1 MIQYPFAI
9 DEAGVL
15 TSIESVDAEHRHD
28 HSYRCPE
35 CGGEMRPRLGRQR
48 AHCFYHADDHE
59 CDVESYVHKVGKE
72 LLCKRFLID
81 GIPFNYKRVVRC
93 SRYSSCADKSEWL
106 CEREE
111 KIVTDKPNSQQKEH
125 SLFDALAY
133 KFLSDYY
140 DVAEIEK
147 AFGDFRPDV
156 LLTSSIHPDR
166 RPFFLEI
173 CYKHPCSEEKK
184 DSGYPIMEVTVSRVE
199 DLNLIQSV
207 DVFSSVNNDCPL
219 KVVFYGFRPK
229 LLPVEDYMKAVG
241 LQRRDFP
248 CTDEYKREN
257 PNLIRVSFFPFGKTD
272 RRNVISIDEAHNEKA
287 VFEITYD
294 RTSFPGSFCPEE
306 LVARKNPLY
315 RNCDICCYCRNW
327 EENTWCQ
334 NDLNGLTRKG
344 TFDKLKARE
353 CGAFTPRGMSPEASF
368 DSVNNYLCLW
378 ECDYWFNPQFPSD
391 MAPWL

>member
-1 MIQYPFAI
+1 
-9 DEAGVL
+9 
-15 TSIESVDAEHRHD
+15 
-28 HSYRCPE
+28 
-35 CGGEMRPRLGRQR
+35 MRPRLGQQR
-48 AHCFYHADDHE
+48 AHCFYHADGHE
-59 CDVESYVHKVGKE
+59 CDVESYVHNVGKE
-72 LLCKRFLID
+72 LLYERFHSD
-81 GIPFNYKRVVRC
+81 GIPVQYDGKYRCKEFIICPDKEDWACECDGGPTDVVLG
-93 SRYSSCADKSEWL
+93 E
-106 CEREE
+106 
-111 KIVTDKPNSQQKEH
+111 
-125 SLFDALAY
+125 
-133 KFLSDYY
+133 YY
-140 DVAEIEK
+140 DTAEIEK
-147 AFGDFRPDV
+147 AYGGFRPDV
-156 LLTSSIHPDR
+156 LLTSAKHPD
-166 RPFFLEI
+166 RPFFLEV
-173 CYKHPCSEEKK
+173 CHKHPCSEEKK

-248 CTDEYKREN
+248 CMDEYKREN

-353 CGAFTPRGMSPEASF
+353 CGAFTPRGMLPEASF

>member
-15 TSIESVDAEHRHD
+15 TSIDSVDVEHRHE

-35 CGGEMRPRLGRQR
+35 CGGEMRPRLGQQR

-72 LLCKRFLID
+72 LLYERFLSD
-81 GIPFNYKRVVRC
+81 GIPVEYVRKQC
-93 SRYSSCADKSEWL
+93 CERFDTCLYRKEWL
-106 CEREE
+106 CEYEG
-111 KIVTDKPNSQQKEH
+111 KPKVVFLGEH
-125 SLFDALAY
+125 
-133 KFLSDYY
+133 Y
-140 DVAEIEK
+140 DLAEIEK

-156 LLTSSIHPDR
+156 LLTSAKHPN

-184 DSGYPIMEVTVSRVE
+184 TSGYPIMEVTVSRVD
-199 DLNLIQSV
+199 DLKLIQSV
-207 DVFSSVNNDCPL
+207 DVFSSVNIDCPL
-219 KVVFYGFRPK
+219 KVVFYGMRPK
-229 LLPVEDYMKAVG
+229 LLPAEDYIRADG
-241 LQRRDFP
+241 QRRRDFP

-257 PNLIRVSFFPFGKTD
+257 PNLIRVSFFPSGKTD

-294 RTSFPGSFCPEE
+294 FTSFPGSFCPEE

-315 RNCDICCYCRNW
+315 RICDICCYYKNW
-327 EENTWCQ
+327 EEDSWCQ
-334 NDLNGLTRKG
+334 NNLNGSTRKG
-344 TFDKLKARE
+344 TFAKLKARE

-368 DSVNNYLCLW
+368 DTVNNYLCLW

-391 MAPWL
+391 MAPML